1 MVETI
6 PFLFDKLL
14 GQLFLDILGG
24 NMVLIALIIFLFF
37 GAFGIALRLTWEMQL
52 LALFFLSFLVIG
64 GLGLVSGLDIML
76 MLVVGFILGAF
87 LFYTLLRG

>member
-1 MVETI
+1 MAYTT

-14 GQLFLDILGG
+14 GQLFMSILGG
-24 NMVLIALIIFLFF
+24 NTTLIALVIFLFF

-52 LALFFLSFLVIG
+52 ISMFFLSFIVIS

-76 MLVVGFILGAF
+76 MIVVGFALGAF